1 MEPSDA
7 GRTQLKE
14 QRRWGGRGAER
25 AELVAQTQKGGGA
38 NGDEEES
45 RGREM
50 EEEEGVHFKAAPAG
64 NRRLGC
70 GGVSVSRTN
79 CFGTG
84 ENPFVPNQ
92 FFHANCVK
100 ITNLQAGSSE
110 DYPFVMKYCPPP
122 PSKKKIG
129 TKYLALQSRPVE
141 INPSAA
147 PVSNNN
153 TCSYFSGF

>member
-1 MEPSDA
+1 MKTCSRHTFHEWS
-7 GRTQLKE
+7 RLTQ
-14 QRRWGGRGAER
+14 GGRSSKSRGDGGGAER

-50 EEEEGVHFKAAPAG
+50 EEEEEGVHFKAAPAG

-79 CFGTG
+79 CFGIG

-100 ITNLQAGSSE
+100 ITNVCRL
-110 DYPFVMKYCPPP
+110 D
-122 PSKKKIG
+122 
-129 TKYLALQSRPVE
+129 PVRT
-141 INPSAA
+141 IHLS
-147 PVSNNN
+147 
-153 TCSYFSGF
+153 

>member
-1 MEPSDA
+1 MKTCSRHTFHEWS
-7 GRTQLKE
+7 RLTQ
-14 QRRWGGRGAER
+14 GGRSSKSRGDGGGAER

-50 EEEEGVHFKAAPAG
+50 EEEEEGVHVKAAPAG

-79 CFGTG
+79 CFGIG

-100 ITNLQAGSSE
+100 ITNVCRL
-110 DYPFVMKYCPPP
+110 DPVRT
-122 PSKKKIG
+122 I
-129 TKYLALQSRPVE
+129 YLS
-141 INPSAA
+141 
-147 PVSNNN
+147 
-153 TCSYFSGF
+153 